1 MALHRVL
8 STGIT
13 EDNRQNGSNVATSSG
28 DSDVQRETQMS
39 SIIERLIEQIVKHR
53 ENVRKEV
60 QVTILPTIYEQLLR
74 MKVFLALKFFCTT
87 ILAEILLKNVD
98 QIYLQQQC

>member
-1 MALHRVL
+1 MVLHRVL

-28 DSDVQRETQMS
+28 DSDVQHETQMS
-39 SIIERLIEQIVKHR
+39 SIIERLIEQIVKHG

-60 QVTILPTIYEQLLR
+60 QVTILPTIYEQLLQ
-74 MKVFLALKFFCTT
+74 MKM
-87 ILAEILLKNVD
+87 LLK
-98 QIYLQQQC
+98 LF